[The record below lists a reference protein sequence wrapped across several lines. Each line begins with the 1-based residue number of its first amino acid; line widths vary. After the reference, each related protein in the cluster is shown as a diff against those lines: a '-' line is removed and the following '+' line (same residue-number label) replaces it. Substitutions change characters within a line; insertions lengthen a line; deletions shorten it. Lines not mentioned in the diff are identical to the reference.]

1 MSFKQVVSKREIHC
15 IDMLLSVFG
24 VVEAEQMR
32 RLFEHLSDAQYGSIM
47 SRMRRDGAYCTSSD
61 ALLLSQNSYTL
72 KTTEPAER
80 IPAFEAFITLKD
92 RMCDFCAGDAPA
104 VATIVSKD
112 SDYDLIPVMP
122 YNIGQINDSL
132 EHVPEKTKRLLVV
145 SDLDLV
151 GMLQRRYKNDYVF
164 YVSPDKKVEMYE
176 L

>member
-15 IDMLLSVFG
+15 IAMLLSVFG

-32 RLFEHLSDAQYGSIM
+32 RLFGHLSDAQYGSIM
-47 SRMRRDGAYCTSSD
+47 SRMRRDGVFCTSSD
-61 ALLLSQNSYTL
+61 ALLLAQSTFKL
-72 KTTEPAER
+72 KTVDPSER

-92 RMCDFCAGDAPA
+92 RMCDFCSGDAPA
-104 VATIVSKD
+104 LATIVSKD

-122 YNIGQINDSL
+122 NNIALINDSL
-132 EHVPEKTKRLLVV
+132 EHLPESTRRLLVV

-151 GMLQRRYKNDYVF
+151 GQLRRRYKNDYVF
-164 YVSPDKKVEMYE
+164 HVAPDKKVETYE